1 MSATGDVL
9 ELVFGGAGSPV
20 AVRAQVSERRD
31 VAVAERVAADV
42 MQRALNRYHMP
53 HLPLLVRGGIGLMA
67 ASVRLSLRHLSDHPA
82 GPTGESSL
90 SIWRSTSGRL
100 RLERTWQSDVR
111 RERLVS
117 VNVPSV
123 QQRIWPMGLITYD
136 HGTQRTLRFGGQWPA
151 PSAHDADR
159 LFDRQDICEIVGALI
174 LDNPRDG
181 TVAGR
186 AVIEVDAR
194 LREPLASGFDSLPI
208 GADVYTLSIDRKYGH
223 LLRIEARTEGHA
235 FEVIEVTGVS
245 YGDDIPSE
253 LFHDPKLPTDRF
265 SDGDA

>member
-1 MSATGDVL
+1 MVRGTRPPRNAVPCRPKRRVVFVLRLAMPSRCRSAGSPRVSATGDVL

-20 AVRAQVSERRD
+20 AARAQ
-31 VAVAERVAADV
+31 
-42 MQRALNRYHMP
+42 
-53 HLPLLVRGGIGLMA
+53 G
-67 ASVRLSLRHLSDHPA
+67 LSLRHWSDHPA
-82 GPTGESSL
+82 GPTGESYL

-123 QQRIWPMGLITYD
+123 QRRIWSMGLITYD
-136 HGTQRTLRFGGQWPA
+136 HGTQRTLLFGGQWP
-151 PSAHDADR
+151 
-159 LFDRQDICEIVGALI
+159 
-174 LDNPRDG
+174 
-181 TVAGR
+181 GR
-186 AVIEVDAR
+186 AVIGVDAR

-235 FEVIEVTGVS
+235 FEVIEVTECRTATTS
-245 YGDDIPSE
+245 HRSCSMTPSSRRTGSATATRDVA
-253 LFHDPKLPTDRF
+253 LCVAALAT
-265 SDGDA
+265 